1 MHRVQHVKTRDY
13 KQAQVT
19 YNKSGYHRLC
29 VVTKPTKLY
38 WCDRY
43 PMGTVCHNDLEGLL
57 E

>member
-1 MHRVQHVKTRDY
+1 MHHVQHVKTRDY

-43 PMGTVCHNDLEGLL
+43 PMGTVCHNDLESLL